1 MMNKDEAVQKLSK
14 VARISVAY
22 AEDLYDSFFEKPVVP
37 QYVADW
43 YGEHKE
49 YLDYNIWE
57 FIKHWDMQPDDEFKG
72 WMFDDNKNPI
82 ITLVNMHQFGYEV
95 EKEARYTV
103 RLKWLYGGDAYL
115 TDKHFAKWCDIRS
128 DREEIKD
135 NLQHTRKELEDA
147 DFGWVFDCPGVEV
160 KEVEQVDLLELK
172 KAEEIRQQIE
182 ELEKFINY
190 KLSPL
195 DKVFI
200 IKQEP
205 TFKMAIKTRFFFEE
219 KTMVITSKTL
229 SDAINDALKQTI
241 KNLKTQLVDLG
252 IEVDEVE

>member
-95 EKEARYTV
+95 EKEPKYIVEFKGIDDNYKFLNYGTSFKDWTFDDGKGAKGV
-103 RLKWLYGGDAYL
+103 RVA
-115 TDKHFAKWCDIRS
+115 
-128 DREEIKD
+128 
-135 NLQHTRKELEDA
+135 HTRKELEEA
-147 DFGWVFDCPGVEV
+147 DFGWVFSCPGVEV
-160 KEVEQVDLLELK
+160 KEVE
-172 KAEEIRQQIE
+172 
-182 ELEKFINY
+182 
-190 KLSPL
+190 
-195 DKVFI
+195 
-200 IKQEP
+200 
-205 TFKMAIKTRFFFEE
+205 
-219 KTMVITSKTL
+219 
-229 SDAINDALKQTI
+229 
-241 KNLKTQLVDLG
+241 
-252 IEVDEVE
+252 

>member
-95 EKEARYTV
+95 EKEKRYRVSMPKTRNRKDHAQLLCEANGKV
-103 RLKWLYGGDAYL
+103 FWCGEWYRLRTK
-115 TDKHFAKWCDIRS
+115 F
-128 DREEIKD
+128 
-135 NLQHTRKELEDA
+135 TRKELEEA
-147 DFGWVFDCPGVEV
+147 GFEWVFDCPGVEV
-160 KEVEQVDLLELK
+160 KEV
-172 KAEEIRQQIE
+172 
-182 ELEKFINY
+182 
-190 KLSPL
+190 
-195 DKVFI
+195 
-200 IKQEP
+200 
-205 TFKMAIKTRFFFEE
+205 T
-219 KTMVITSKTL
+219 
-229 SDAINDALKQTI
+229 
-241 KNLKTQLVDLG
+241 
-252 IEVDEVE
+252 DE